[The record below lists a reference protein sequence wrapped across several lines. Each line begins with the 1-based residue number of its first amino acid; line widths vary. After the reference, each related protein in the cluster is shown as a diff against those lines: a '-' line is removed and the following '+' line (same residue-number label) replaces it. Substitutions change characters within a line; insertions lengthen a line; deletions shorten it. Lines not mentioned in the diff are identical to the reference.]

1 MSGTLRGNN
10 GDSLVSAAID
20 GLGVIFEPTFLVYE
34 ALREKKLVRLL
45 PDWQSEELWVFAV
58 YPNRKFLA
66 PKVRSFI
73 DFLVE
78 RFGPE
83 PYWDSDAVN

>member
-1 MSGTLRGNN
+1 MQ
-10 GDSLVSAAID
+10 
-20 GLGVIFEPTFLVYE
+20 
-34 ALREKKLVRLL
+34 LL
-45 PDWQSEELWVFAV
+45 PGWESETLWVFAV

-83 PYWDSDAVN
+83 PYWDAGAWTGAAAKELK